1 MTTDRGV
8 EPMSPDERCDEI
20 IRLIDE
26 ALRDQPPPRP
36 SLDLGA
42 RRAAVPGGRTRRR
55 PRTRRD
61 EEKPSKAAPRSL
73 GTASE
78 PCLVSGSW

>member
-26 ALRDQPPPRP
+26 ALRDQPPPHRQVTLP
-36 SLDLGA
+36 MGTTAENPPARSPHGALG
-42 RRAAVPGGRTRRR
+42 RRGAA
-55 PRTRRD
+55 
-61 EEKPSKAAPRSL
+61 
-73 GTASE
+73 
-78 PCLVSGSW
+78 